1 MVANSGTFYLI
12 QGRQQFASWIDEPD
26 AYNAIESFRI
36 ESLCSETKHDQYT
49 YIAMSADEYYFVFYS
64 SESATL
70 QLNVEISIKQSQYST
85 LNLQSPANCSVPPVG
100 ECTLTVPYGSDY
112 QALIAA
118 DVPKDVDW
126 EESVHIDWHCVNRGW
141 AYAVAITVPIIGVL
155 GCIVGSFLGIFCYC
169 KIKSKLKTS
178 RESIGSRWKSILCRA
193 LCWIPKVRLTRQ
205 PENPTANYGAV
216 AYSSKQVRM

>member
-1 MVANSGTFYLI
+1 
-12 QGRQQFASWIDEPD
+12 
-26 AYNAIESFRI
+26 
-36 ESLCSETKHDQYT
+36 
-49 YIAMSADEYYFVFYS
+49 MSAEEYYFVFYS

-70 QLNVEISIKQSQYST
+70 QLNVEISINQSQYSK

-100 ECTLTVPYGSDY
+100 ECTLTVPYSSDY

-155 GCIVGSFLGIFCYC
+155 GCIVGSFCYC

-178 RESIGSRWKSILCRA
+178 RESIGSRWKSIMCRA
-193 LCWIPKVRLTRQ
+193 LCWIPKVRLTRR
-205 PENPTANYGAV
+205 PAADKPTTNYGATNV
-216 AYSSKQVRM
+216 AYSSKQILL